1 MARVRLEKVSK
12 AYGKHQVI
20 RDLSITVEDGEC
32 FTFLGPSGCGKTVV
46 LRLIAGFEQP
56 DSGEIWIGDNLV
68 SCPARRIF
76 LPPEKRCIGVVFQD
90 YAVWPHKTVYENV
103 IYPLAIQKVAKDSAS
118 ARTLKNI
125 AMVNLAGLENRLP
138 FQLSGGQQQRV
149 ALARALVSSP
159 EIMLLDEPLSNLDA
173 NLREQMRFEIKELQ
187 KNTNLTILYVTHD
200 QEVALALSD
209 RLAVMDKEGAI
220 RQVGSP
226 DDVYEKP
233 VDQFVFEFMSVSNFL
248 PLEHRNGQIYLKG
261 SDILLDYPLDSE
273 QAAAFRSGSV
283 LAGCRPHDIRLS
295 RNDTQTRGVIKR
307 AAYLGPMVDYRIRLG
322 DSDLRVQQDIHEALA
337 QGRMF
342 QEGETVSLEFLDL
355 KWFVAREDA
364 AATGVSS

>member
-1 MARVRLEKVSK
+1 MAQVRLEKVSK

-20 RDLSITVEDGEC
+20 RDLNMTVEDGEC

-56 DSGEIWIGDNLV
+56 DSGEIWIGDSLV
-68 SCPARRIF
+68 SCPGHRVF
-76 LPPEKRCIGVVFQD
+76 LPPEKRRIGVVFKD
-90 YAVWPHKTVYENV
+90 YAVWPHKTVFENV
-103 IYPLAIQKVAKDSAS
+103 IYPLTIQKVAKNETS
-118 ARTLKNI
+118 ARALKAI
-125 AMVNLAGLENRLP
+125 AMVNLKGLENRLP

-209 RLAVMDKEGAI
+209 RLAVMDKEGSI

-233 VDQFVFEFMSVSNFL
+233 VDRFVFEFMSVSNFL
-248 PLEHRNGQIYLKG
+248 QLEGRDGQLYLKG
-261 SDILLDYPLDSE
+261 SDILLDYPLGSE
-273 QAAAFRSGSV
+273 QAAAFRSGRV
-283 LAGCRPHDIRLS
+283 LAGCRPHDVRLS
-295 RNDTQTRGVIKR
+295 RHDTQTRGVVKR
-307 AAYLGPMVDYRIRLG
+307 AAYLGPMIDYRITLG
-322 DSDLRVQQDIHEALA
+322 DSDLRVQQNIHEALSE
-337 QGRMF
+337 GRVF
-342 QEGETVSLEFLDL
+342 LEGETVSLQFLDL
-355 KWFVAREDA
+355 KWFRPQEGA
-364 AATGVSS
+364 AAGGVSS